1 MTRAFFLLIIAQ
13 ANASSQGSCKVGGA
27 DCNNALHDA
36 DEVTLLQSEIKAH
49 KKRRTHVDNIFRQ
62 FRTGDESDDG
72 IALTQFGLAAGL
84 KRQVFSAG
92 KESDSKPSMFIVAE
106 SDGTAGKVTV
116 RKPEDLKGSSR
127 LADAEDIPAIYFS
140 ANSKAVFFELA
151 AGEGGNKCTHPVGVH
166 AKLGTDVGALPEKLG
181 GKQTTSVKTDSLKVQ
196 NSEGEVTI
204 ESEFSEPLKEG
215 ALLVAMDAPVKDVA
229 LEDFLDYVD
238 GDQELPTDICREGSV
253 SLMQTKKRRT
263 GTPGWVHTAIDAVWG
278 FWSWWR

>member
-1 MTRAFFLLIIAQ
+1 MTRAFFFLIIAQ

-27 DCNNALHDA
+27 DCNNELHDA

-72 IALTQFGLAAGL
+72 IALAQFARAAGS

-106 SDGTAGKVTV
+106 SDGTAGKVTI
-116 RKPEDLKGSSR
+116 RKPENVDGSSR
-127 LADAEDIPAIYFS
+127 VADAEDIPSIYFS
-140 ANSKAVFFELA
+140 PNGKAVFFELA

-166 AKLGTDVGALPEKLG
+166 AKLGTDVGELPEKVG
-181 GKQTTSVKTDSLKVQ
+181 GKQTTTVKTDSLSVQ
-196 NSEGEVTI
+196 NSGGEVTI
-204 ESEFSEPLKEG
+204 ESEFTEPLKDG
-215 ALLVAMDAPVKDVA
+215 ALLVPMDAPVKDVA

-238 GDQELPTDICREGSV
+238 GEKEIPTDFCREASV

-263 GTPGWVHTAIDAVWG
+263 GSPAWAHTALDAAWG
-278 FWSWWR
+278 FFSWWR